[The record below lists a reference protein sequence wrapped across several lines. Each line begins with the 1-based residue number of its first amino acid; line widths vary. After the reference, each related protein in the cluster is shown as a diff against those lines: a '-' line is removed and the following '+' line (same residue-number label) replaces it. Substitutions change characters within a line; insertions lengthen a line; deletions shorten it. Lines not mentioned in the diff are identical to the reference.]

1 MSDQAFV
8 FAVIGVAL
16 ALFLWGRWRFD
27 LVALLTLLV
36 LVVADRFPVVDNPLV
51 PAADA
56 FAGFGHPAVVTVAAV
71 LIIGRSLTNSGV
83 ADGINRRLANL
94 GDGRLVQLAALT
106 GLTVVLSAFMN
117 NVGALALMMPVAIET
132 ARRTGWSPSYILM
145 PMAFGSLLGGL
156 LTAIGTPPNIV
167 IATFRAETGQDPFR
181 MFDFLP
187 VGLAVAVAG
196 LIFIVAIGW
205 RLLPRRRDAS
215 LDPRSFSIQAYVTEV
230 IVPERARM
238 AGRLLGEIKNA
249 MDADFDVVGLIREE
263 RRYEA
268 PSTLQEVKAGDV
280 LIVKADPEDL
290 DELIAATGFEIAG
303 SDWSSRRGDEGDEMV
318 TAEAVVSPN
327 SELEGR
333 TPSEID
339 MLARYG
345 INLLAISRQGEHIQ
359 ERLGN
364 MRLAVGDVLLI
375 QGRSDAVREGLRSLG
390 GLPLVER
397 DLRLGRSRP
406 NPTFAIGVFAL
417 AIVLTATGVLSIQV
431 AFVGA
436 ALVMAVSGSVTLR
449 EAYENINWPIIVLL
463 GAMIPIG
470 GALVSTGGSET
481 IADALSFTGG
491 DMPQALTLLIVMAV
505 TMVLSGIVNNTA
517 AAVIMAPIAIDM
529 AGGLGASADP
539 FLMAVAIGASAAFLT
554 PIGHQSNTLVMGP
567 GGYRFTD
574 YWRMGL
580 PLSIV
585 VAAVA
590 VPVIMVV
597 WPP

>member
-8 FAVIGVAL
+8 FVVIGAAL

-36 LVVADRFPVVDNPLV
+36 LVVADRTPLVDAPLV

-71 LIIGRSLTNSGV
+71 LIIGRSLANSGV
-83 ADGINRRLANL
+83 ADGINRRLAKL
-94 GDGRLVQLAALT
+94 GDGRLIQLAAIT
-106 GLTVVLSAFMN
+106 GLTVLLSAFMN
-117 NVGALALMMPVAIET
+117 NIGALALMMPVAIET

-145 PMAFGSLLGGL
+145 PLAFGSLLGGL

-187 VGLAVAVAG
+187 VGLAVALAG
-196 LIFIVAIGW
+196 LAFIVLLGW
-205 RLLPRRRDAS
+205 RFIPRRRTAA
-215 LDPRSFSIQAYVTEV
+215 LDPQTFSIQAYVTEV
-230 IVPERARM
+230 VVPARARM

-249 MDADFDVVGLIREE
+249 MDADVNVVGLIREE

-280 LIVKADPEDL
+280 LIVEADPEDL
-290 DELIAATGFEIAG
+290 NELIAATGFEIAG
-303 SDWSSRRGDEGDEMV
+303 NDRSARDADGEEIV
-318 TAEAVVSPN
+318 TAEAVVAPN

-375 QGRSDAVREGLRSLG
+375 QGRSDAVMEGLRRMG

-406 NPTFAIGVFAL
+406 KPPLAVGIFAL
-417 AIVLTATGVLSIQV
+417 AILLTATGVLSIQV

-436 ALVMAVSGSVTLR
+436 ALLMVVSGSLTLR
-449 EAYENINWPIIVLL
+449 GAYQSINWPIIILL

-470 GALVSTGGSET
+470 DALVSTGGSET
-481 IADALSFTGG
+481 IAETLNFSGS
-491 DMPQALTLLIVMAV
+491 DMPHALTLAIVIAV

-517 AAVIMAPIAIDM
+517 AAVIMAPISIDM
-529 AGGLGASADP
+529 AAGLGASADP
-539 FLMAVAIGASAAFLT
+539 FLMAVAVGASAAFLT

>member
-8 FAVIGVAL
+8 FAIIGVAL

-36 LVVADRFPVVDNPLV
+36 LVVAHRFPVVDAPLV

-71 LIIGRSLTNSGV
+71 LIIGRSLANSGV
-83 ADGINRRLANL
+83 ADGINRRLATL
-94 GDGRLVQLAALT
+94 GGGRVIQLGALT

-145 PMAFGSLLGGL
+145 PLAFGSLLGGL

-181 MFDFLP
+181 MFDFFP
-187 VGLAVAVAG
+187 VGLAVAAAG

-205 RLLPRRRDAS
+205 RLLPDRRDAS
-215 LDPRSFSIQAYVTEV
+215 LDPRSFSIHAYVTEV
-230 IVPERARM
+230 IVPDGARM

-249 MDADFDVVGLIREE
+249 MDADFDVVGLIRNE

-280 LIVKADPEDL
+280 LIVEADPEDL

-303 SDWSSRRGDEGDEMV
+303 SDWSTRRGDDGDEIA

-375 QGRSDAVREGLRSLG
+375 QGRSDTVREGLRSMG

-406 NPTFAIGVFAL
+406 KPTLAIGAFAL

-470 GALVSTGGSET
+470 EALVSTGGSET

-529 AGGLGASADP
+529 ATGLGSSADP

-574 YWRMGL
+574 YWKMGL

>member
-8 FAVIGVAL
+8 FVVIGAAL

-36 LVVADRFPVVDNPLV
+36 LVVAHRLPFVDQPLV

-56 FAGFGHPAVVTVAAV
+56 FSGFGHPAVVTVAAV
-71 LIIGRSLTNSGV
+71 LIIGRSLSNSGV
-83 ADGINRRLANL
+83 ADAINRRISKL
-94 GDGRLVQLAALT
+94 GGGRLIQLGALT
-106 GLTVVLSAFMN
+106 GLTVALSAFMN

-132 ARRTGWSPSYILM
+132 SRRTGWSPSYILM
-145 PMAFGSLLGGL
+145 PLAFGSLLGGL

-167 IATFRAETGQDPFR
+167 IATFRAETGADPFR

-187 VGLAVAVAG
+187 VGLAVAAVG
-196 LIFIVAIGW
+196 LLFIVFVGW
-205 RLLPRRRDAS
+205 RLIPRRRSPA
-215 LDPRSFSIQAYVTEV
+215 LDPQAFSIQQYVTEV
-230 IVPERARM
+230 NVPVGARL

-268 PSTLQEVKAGDV
+268 PSTLQEIKAGDV
-280 LIVKADPEDL
+280 LIVQADPEVL
-290 DELIAATGFEIAG
+290 DELTAVTGFEIAG
-303 SDWSSRRGDEGDEMV
+303 SDGSASRSADGEEIV
-318 TAEAVVSPN
+318 TAEAVVSLN
-327 SELEGR
+327 SELEGH
-333 TPSEID
+333 TPAEID
-339 MLARYG
+339 MLLRYG
-345 INLLAISRQGEHIQ
+345 INLLAISRQGERIQ
-359 ERLGN
+359 ERLGD

-375 QGRSDAVREGLRSLG
+375 QGRSDMVGEGLRRLG
-390 GLPLVER
+390 ALPLVGR
-397 DLRLGRSRP
+397 DLRLGRPRP
-406 NPTFAIGVFAL
+406 RPPLAIGIFGL
-417 AIVLTATGVLSIQV
+417 AIVLTATGALSIQV

-436 ALVMAVSGSVTLR
+436 ALVMALLRTVTLR
-449 EAYENINWPIIVLL
+449 EAYESVNWPIIVLL
-463 GAMIPIG
+463 GAMIPIEE
-470 GALVSTGGSET
+470 ALVSTGGSET
-481 IADALSFTGG
+481 IADALNSAGG
-491 DMPQALTLLIVMAV
+491 DMPTALTLLIVMSV

-517 AAVIMAPIAIDM
+517 AAVIMAPIAIDVSR
-529 AGGLGASADP
+529 GLGVSPDP
-539 FLMAVAIGASAAFLT
+539 FLMAVAVGASAAFLT
-554 PIGHQSNTLVMGP
+554 PIGHQSSTLVMGP

>member
-8 FAVIGVAL
+8 FVVIGAAL
-16 ALFLWGRWRFD
+16 GLFLWGRWRFD
-27 LVALLTLLV
+27 LVALVTLLV
-36 LVVADRFPVVDNPLV
+36 LVVADRTPLVDAPLV

-71 LIIGRSLTNSGV
+71 LIIGRSLANSGV
-83 ADGINRRLANL
+83 ADGINRRLAKL
-94 GDGRLVQLAALT
+94 GDGRLVQLAAIT
-106 GLTVVLSAFMN
+106 GLTVLLSAFMN
-117 NVGALALMMPVAIET
+117 NIGALALMMPVAIET

-145 PMAFGSLLGGL
+145 PLAFGSLLGGL

-167 IATFRAETGQDPFR
+167 IATFRAETGADPFR

-187 VGLAVAVAG
+187 VGLAVALAG
-196 LIFIVAIGW
+196 LAFIVLLGW
-205 RLLPRRRDAS
+205 RFIPRRRTAA
-215 LDPRSFSIQAYVTEV
+215 LDPLTFSIQAYVTEV
-230 IVPERARM
+230 VVPARARM

-249 MDADFDVVGLIREE
+249 MDADVNVVGLIRDD

-280 LIVKADPEDL
+280 LIIEADPEDL
-290 DELIAATGFEIAG
+290 NELFAATGFEIAG
-303 SDWSSRRGDEGDEMV
+303 NDRSARDADGEEIV
-318 TAEAVVSPN
+318 TAEAVVAPN

-333 TPSEID
+333 TPAEID

-375 QGRSDAVREGLRSLG
+375 QGRSDAVMEGLRRMG

-406 NPTFAIGVFAL
+406 KPRLAMGIFAV
-417 AIVLTATGVLSIQV
+417 AILLTATGVLSIQV

-436 ALVMAVSGSVTLR
+436 ALLMAISGSLTLR
-449 EAYENINWPIIVLL
+449 EAYQSINWPIIILL

-470 GALVSTGGSET
+470 DALVSTGGSET
-481 IADALSFTGG
+481 IAEALNFSGG
-491 DMPQALTLLIVMAV
+491 DMPHALTLAIVIAV

-517 AAVIMAPIAIDM
+517 AAVIMAPISIDM
-529 AGGLGASADP
+529 AAGLGASADP
-539 FLMAVAIGASAAFLT
+539 FLMAVAVGASAAFLT

-585 VAAVA
+585 VAVVA
-590 VPVIMVV
+590 VPVIMLV

>member
-8 FAVIGVAL
+8 FIVIGAAL

-27 LVALLTLLV
+27 LVALVTLLV
-36 LVVADRFPVVDNPLV
+36 LVVADRTPFVDAPLV

-71 LIIGRSLTNSGV
+71 LIIGRSLANSGV
-83 ADGINRRLANL
+83 SDGINKRLAKL
-94 GDGRLVQLAALT
+94 GGGRLIQLAAIT
-106 GLTVVLSAFMN
+106 GLTVLLSAFMN
-117 NVGALALMMPVAIET
+117 NIGALALMMPVAIET

-145 PMAFGSLLGGL
+145 PLAFGSLLGGL

-196 LIFIVAIGW
+196 LAFIVLIGW
-205 RLLPRRRDAS
+205 RFIPRRRTAA
-215 LDPRSFSIQAYVTEV
+215 LDPQTFSIQAYVTEV
-230 IVPERARM
+230 NVPARARM

-249 MDADFDVVGLIREE
+249 MDADVNVVGLIREE

-268 PSTLQEVKAGDV
+268 PSTLQEVKPGDV
-280 LIVKADPEDL
+280 LIIEADPEDL
-290 DELIAATGFEIAG
+290 NELIAATGFEIAG
-303 SDWSSRRGDEGDEMV
+303 SDRSARNADGEEMV

-327 SELEGR
+327 SELESR

-364 MRLAVGDVLLI
+364 MRLAVGDVLMI
-375 QGRSDAVREGLRSLG
+375 QGRSDAVMEGLRRMG

-406 NPTFAIGVFAL
+406 KPHLAMGIFAA
-417 AIVLTATGVLSIQV
+417 AILLTATGALSIQV

-436 ALVMAVSGSVTLR
+436 ALLMAISGSLTLR
-449 EAYENINWPIIVLL
+449 EAYQSVNWPIIILL

-470 GALVSTGGSET
+470 DALVSTGGSET
-481 IADALSFTGG
+481 IAEALNFSGG
-491 DMPQALTLLIVMAV
+491 DMPHALTLAIVIAV

-517 AAVIMAPIAIDM
+517 AAVIMAPISMDM
-529 AGGLGASADP
+529 AAGLGASPDP
-539 FLMAVAIGASAAFLT
+539 FLMAVAVGASAAFLT

-585 VAAVA
+585 VVAVA
-590 VPVIMVV
+590 VPAIMVV

>member
-8 FAVIGVAL
+8 FVVIGAAL

-36 LVVADRFPVVDNPLV
+36 LVVADRTPLVDAPLV

-71 LIIGRSLTNSGV
+71 LVIGRSLTNSGV
-83 ADGINRRLANL
+83 ADSINRRLAKL
-94 GDGRLVQLAALT
+94 GDGRLIQLAAIT
-106 GLTVVLSAFMN
+106 GLTVLLSAFMN
-117 NVGALALMMPVAIET
+117 NIGALALMMPVAIET

-145 PMAFGSLLGGL
+145 PLAFGSLLGGL

-196 LIFIVAIGW
+196 LAFIVLIGW
-205 RLLPRRRDAS
+205 RFIPRRRTAA
-215 LDPRSFSIQAYVTEV
+215 LDPQTFSIQAYVTEV
-230 IVPERARM
+230 VVPARARM

-249 MDADFDVVGLIREE
+249 MDADVNVVGLIRDE

-280 LIVKADPEDL
+280 LIIEADPEDL
-290 DELIAATGFEIAG
+290 NELIAATGFEIAG
-303 SDWSSRRGDEGDEMV
+303 SNGSVRDTDGEEIV
-318 TAEAVVSPN
+318 TAEAVVAPN

-333 TPSEID
+333 TPAEID
-339 MLARYG
+339 MLARHG

-375 QGRSDAVREGLRSLG
+375 QGRSDAVMEGLRRMG

-397 DLRLGRSRP
+397 DLRLGRARP
-406 NPTFAIGVFAL
+406 KPPLAMGIFAV
-417 AIVLTATGVLSIQV
+417 AILLTATGVLSIQV

-436 ALVMAVSGSVTLR
+436 ALLMAISGSLTLR
-449 EAYENINWPIIVLL
+449 EAYRSINWPIIILL

-470 GALVSTGGSET
+470 DALVSTGGSET
-481 IADALSFTGG
+481 IAEALNFSGG
-491 DMPQALTLLIVMAV
+491 DMPHAFTLAIVIAV

-517 AAVIMAPIAIDM
+517 AAVIMAPISIDM
-529 AGGLGASADP
+529 AAGLGASADP
-539 FLMAVAIGASAAFLT
+539 FLMAVAVGASAAFLT

-585 VAAVA
+585 VVAVA
-590 VPVIMVV
+590 VPVIMLV

>member
-1 MSDQAFV
+1 MSDQVFV
-8 FAVIGVAL
+8 FVVVGAAF

-36 LVVADRFPVVDNPLV
+36 LVVAGLV
-51 PAADA
+51 PAGDA

-71 LIIGRSLTNSGV
+71 LIIGRSLANSGV
-83 ADGINRRLANL
+83 VEVINRRLARL
-94 GDGRLVQLAALT
+94 GDGRLIQLGALT

-117 NVGALALMMPVAIET
+117 NVGALALMMPVAIDT
-132 ARRTGWSPSYILM
+132 ARRTGWSPSYIFM
-145 PMAFGSLLGGL
+145 PLAFGSLLGGL

-187 VGLAVAVAG
+187 VGAAVAVAG
-196 LIFIVAIGW
+196 LVFIVLVGW
-205 RLLPRRRDAS
+205 RLIPRRQSTA
-215 LDPRSFSIQAYVTEV
+215 LDPQTFSIQTYVTEV
-230 IVPERARM
+230 YVPAKARM

-249 MDADFDVVGLIREE
+249 MDAECNVVGLIRED

-268 PSTLQEVKAGDV
+268 PSTLQEIKAGDV
-280 LIVKADPEDL
+280 LIVETNPEDL

-303 SDWSSRRGDEGDEMV
+303 SDGSAGNADSGEEIV
-318 TAEAVVSPN
+318 TTEAVVSPS

-333 TPSEID
+333 TPAEID
-339 MLARYG
+339 MLSRYG
-345 INLLAISRQGEHIQ
+345 INLLAISRQGERIQ

-375 QGRSDAVREGLRSLG
+375 QGRFDAVMEGLRRMG

-397 DLRLGRSRP
+397 DLRLGRARP
-406 NPTFAIGVFAL
+406 KPPLVVGIFLL

-436 ALVMAVSGSVTLR
+436 ALLLAVSGSLTLR
-449 EAYENINWPIIVLL
+449 EAYQSINWPVIVLL
-463 GAMIPIG
+463 GAMIPIEQ
-470 GALVSTGGSET
+470 ALVSTGGSET
-481 IADALSFTGG
+481 IADALNFAKG
-491 DMPQALTLLIVMAV
+491 DMSQALTLLIVLGV

-529 AGGLGASADP
+529 AGGLGVSADP
-539 FLMAVAIGASAAFLT
+539 FLMAVAVGASAAFLT

-585 VAAVA
+585 VAVVA
-590 VPVIMVV
+590 VPVIMAV

>member
-8 FAVIGVAL
+8 FVVIGAAL
-16 ALFLWGRWRFD
+16 GLFLWGRWRFD

-36 LVVADRFPVVDNPLV
+36 LVVADRTPLVDAPLV

-71 LIIGRSLTNSGV
+71 LIIGRSLANSGV
-83 ADGINRRLANL
+83 ADSINRRLAKL
-94 GDGRLVQLAALT
+94 GDGRLIQLAAIT
-106 GLTVVLSAFMN
+106 GLTVLLSAFMN
-117 NVGALALMMPVAIET
+117 NVGALALMMPVAMET

-145 PMAFGSLLGGL
+145 PLAFGSLLGGL

-196 LIFIVAIGW
+196 LLFIVLLGW
-205 RLLPRRRDAS
+205 RFIPRRRTAA
-215 LDPRSFSIQAYVTEV
+215 LDPQTFNIQAYVTEV
-230 IVPERARM
+230 VVPARARM

-249 MDADFDVVGLIREE
+249 MDADVNVVGLIREE

-280 LIVKADPEDL
+280 LIVEADPEDL
-290 DELIAATGFEIAG
+290 NELIAATGFEIAG
-303 SDWSSRRGDEGDEMV
+303 SDRSTRDADGEEIV

-364 MRLAVGDVLLI
+364 MRLAVGDVLLV
-375 QGRSDAVREGLRSLG
+375 QGRSDAVMEGLRQMG

-406 NPTFAIGVFAL
+406 KPTLAVGIFAL
-417 AIVLTATGVLSIQV
+417 AILLTATGVLSIQI

-436 ALVMAVSGSVTLR
+436 ALLMAISGSLTLR
-449 EAYENINWPIIVLL
+449 EAYQSVNWPIIILL

-470 GALVSTGGSET
+470 DALVSTGGSET
-481 IADALSFTGG
+481 IAEALNFSGG
-491 DMPQALTLLIVMAV
+491 DMPHALTLAIVIGV

-517 AAVIMAPIAIDM
+517 AAVIMAPISIDM
-529 AGGLGASADP
+529 AAGLGASADP
-539 FLMAVAIGASAAFLT
+539 FLMAVAVGASAAFLT